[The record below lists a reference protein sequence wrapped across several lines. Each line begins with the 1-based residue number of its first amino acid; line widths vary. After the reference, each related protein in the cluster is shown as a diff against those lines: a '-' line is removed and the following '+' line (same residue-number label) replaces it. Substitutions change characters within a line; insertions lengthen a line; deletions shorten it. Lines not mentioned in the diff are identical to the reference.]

1 LCACRTLLAYILR
14 TSDFSG
20 RLAADDRVGFAEEK
34 ALLSYETERGREK
47 ERYIKGFVAFV

>member
-1 LCACRTLLAYILR
+1 MCACRTLLAYILR